1 MEEKKFFTKKR
12 IIWGIV
18 GVFALILCM
27 SGCSKFNSIDKAEES
42 IDEKWGM
49 VETQYQRRLDLIPN
63 LVEVVKGY
71 VDHENSTLVGVIEA
85 RSKATSIQI
94 DPTNAS
100 AEDFAKLSQVQ
111 GDLTQALSKLM
122 MLTEN
127 YPDLKA
133 NEQFKMLQTEIAG
146 TENRIAVARDN
157 FNKSVKFY
165 NNKLRGVSGRIWGRK
180 IFGFETRNYFE
191 SEEGAEKAPK
201 VKF

>member
-27 SGCSKFNSIDKAEES
+27 SGCSKFNSIEKADETA
-42 IDEKWGM
+42 DEKWGK
-49 VETQYQRRLDLIPN
+49 VETQYQRRIDLIPN

-71 VDHENSTLVGVIEA
+71 ASHEKETLEGVINA

-94 DPTNAS
+94 DPTTAT
-100 AEDFAKLSQVQ
+100 AEDFANLTAVQ
-111 GDLTQALSKLM
+111 GELTQALSKLM

-133 NEQFKMLQTEIAG
+133 NEQFQNLQTEITG
-146 TENRIAVARDN
+146 TENRIAFARN
-157 FNKSVKFY
+157 EFNEAVKTY
-165 NNKLRGVSGRIWGRK
+165 NLKLRGVSGRIWGK
-180 IFGFETRNYFE
+180 AIFGFEKRNYFK
-191 SEEGAEKAPK
+191 SQEGAENAPS

>member
-1 MEEKKFFTKKR
+1 MEEKQFFTKKR
-12 IIWGIV
+12 ITWGII
-18 GVFALILCM
+18 GILFLILGM
-27 SGCSKFNSIDKAEES
+27 SGCSKFNSIDKADES
-42 IDEKWGM
+42 ADEKWGK
-49 VETQYQRRLDLIPN
+49 VETQYQRRMDLIPN

-94 DPTNAS
+94 DPTTATE
-100 AEDFAKLSQVQ
+100 EDFAKLTQVQ

-133 NEQFKMLQTEIAG
+133 NEQFKELQTEIAG

-157 FNKSVKFY
+157 FNEAVKFY
-165 NNKLRGVSGRIWGRK
+165 NNKLRGIGGRLWGRTL
-180 IFGFETRNYFE
+180 FGFEPRNYFK
-191 SEEGAEKAPK
+191 SEEGADKAPE